1 MAEALVKTLKRDYA
15 HVTDLPSAEAVL
27 AMLDAWFED
36 YNSKAPHKGLRWM
49 VPRDY
54 RNALKQA
61 S

>member
-1 MAEALVKTLKRDYA
+1 MVEALVKTIKRDYA
-15 HVTDLPSAEAVL
+15 RVTDLSCAEAVL

-36 YNSKAPHKGLRWM
+36 NSKAPHKEFPWIT
-49 VPRDY
+49 PRDY